1 MSGSSPLEKRGQ
13 TFFFFKAVGKL
24 PCGMI
29 YQPLLRKYRLKVAIV
44 PPLPSLKFL
53 GRVGSPTFRPNFA
66 PFHPLEFA
74 VFFFFFLNLR
84 KLSFAVSLT
93 TVTNILLSKCG

>member
-74 VFFFFFLNLR
+74 VFFFFF
-84 KLSFAVSLT
+84 
-93 TVTNILLSKCG
+93 

>member
-74 VFFFFFLNLR
+74 VFFFFLNLR